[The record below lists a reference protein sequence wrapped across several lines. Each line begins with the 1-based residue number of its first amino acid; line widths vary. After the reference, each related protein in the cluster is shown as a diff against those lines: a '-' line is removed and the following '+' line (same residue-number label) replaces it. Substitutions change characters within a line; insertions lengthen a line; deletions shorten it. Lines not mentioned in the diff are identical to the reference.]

1 MSSKKYLPKYALCLI
16 LYISIC
22 LLVLL
27 IKINQSYSERSVNH
41 EPSHLSFPVTL
52 SAISIES
59 TYDTSIDTQV
69 IESSLQRIASVCE
82 KYNKTPSLE
91 RKHFF
96 HAPSHNAL
104 FCWIRKVA
112 STSFT
117 KMFAELRGMQ
127 IHRDYYKRSESLSPE
142 TVEELLNLIDDMEIF
157 KFLAVRHPFERL
169 VSSYRSRIE
178 DNSKYSA
185 QAWMFAPQIFS
196 VTRPEL
202 FHFNETIQSPMQRIF
217 HNNRRLK
224 IVPTFEEFVRWL
236 LKQSDENEDEH
247 WSPYHSHCSICQMH
261 FDYVL
266 KLDDA
271 SIQEFHS
278 IFRKLNPT
286 GKRENLMKL
295 GQTRG
300 GSTNFKRTCNYLS
313 TLTVDTIEKLYER
326 YRFDFDMFDYSLRTY
341 EACKRL

>member
-22 LLVLL
+22 LLLLL
-27 IKINQSYSERSVNH
+27 IKINHSSREKSVAHELSNLSY
-41 EPSHLSFPVTL
+41 PVTL
-52 SAISIES
+52 SGISIES
-59 TYDTSIDTQV
+59 YDTSIDAQA
-69 IESSLQRIASVCE
+69 IESSLQRIADVCE
-82 KYNKTPSLE
+82 KYNKISSLE

-96 HAPSHNAL
+96 HAPSHSAL

-117 KMFAELRGMQ
+117 KMFAELRGIQMQ
-127 IHRDYYKRSESLSPE
+127 RNYYKASEVLSPE
-142 TVEELLNLIDDMEIF
+142 SVEELLNLIDDMGVF

-169 VSSYRSRIE
+169 VSSYRSRIA

-185 QAWMFAPQIFS
+185 QAWTFVPRIFS
-196 VTRPEL
+196 LTRPEL
-202 FHFNETIQSPMQRIF
+202 FHFNETIQSPMQQIF

-224 IVPTFEEFVRWL
+224 LVPTFEEFVLWL
-236 LKQSDENEDEH
+236 LKQSDENDDEH

-266 KLDDA
+266 KVDDEL
-271 SIQEFHS
+271 IHEFHT
-278 IFRKLNPT
+278 ILTKLNPK
-286 GKRENLMKL
+286 GKRWNLMKL

-313 TLTVDTIEKLYER
+313 TLTPDTIEKLYER
-326 YRFDFDMFDYSLRTY
+326 YRIDFDMFDYSLRL
-341 EACKRL
+341 ANIS